1 MTRLQMKKCN
11 MILTERC
18 KNIALSSGKTDK
30 YVYFTCKETLPA
42 GPSQIINIL
51 SLLIFLQK
59 KLLQN
64 QTEKQIEALKALK
77 FYNKTEFKEMEIAFP
92 KNQLNDLIINKLKKI
107 MQLQNNIK
115 IRPSR
120 NVQQREENVT
130 FCFLRNINKGNLPLE
145 DAEEEQTQ
153 LAN

>member
-1 MTRLQMKKCN
+1 
-11 MILTERC
+11 
-18 KNIALSSGKTDK
+18 
-30 YVYFTCKETLPA
+30 
-42 GPSQIINIL
+42 
-51 SLLIFLQK
+51 
-59 KLLQN
+59 
-64 QTEKQIEALKALK
+64 
-77 FYNKTEFKEMEIAFP
+77 MEIAFP

-120 NVQQREENVT
+120 NVQKREEKVT

>member
-1 MTRLQMKKCN
+1 M
-11 MILTERC
+11 
-18 KNIALSSGKTDK
+18 
-30 YVYFTCKETLPA
+30 
-42 GPSQIINIL
+42 
-51 SLLIFLQK
+51 
-59 KLLQN
+59 QN

-120 NVQQREENVT
+120 NVQKREENVT
-130 FCFLRNINKGNLPLE
+130 FCFLRNINKGKF
-145 DAEEEQTQ
+145 AIGRC
-153 LAN
+153 

>member
-1 MTRLQMKKCN
+1 
-11 MILTERC
+11 
-18 KNIALSSGKTDK
+18 
-30 YVYFTCKETLPA
+30 
-42 GPSQIINIL
+42 
-51 SLLIFLQK
+51 
-59 KLLQN
+59 
-64 QTEKQIEALKALK
+64 
-77 FYNKTEFKEMEIAFP
+77 MEIAFP

-115 IRPSR
+115 IRTSR

>member
-1 MTRLQMKKCN
+1 
-11 MILTERC
+11 
-18 KNIALSSGKTDK
+18 
-30 YVYFTCKETLPA
+30 
-42 GPSQIINIL
+42 
-51 SLLIFLQK
+51 
-59 KLLQN
+59 
-64 QTEKQIEALKALK
+64 
-77 FYNKTEFKEMEIAFP
+77 
-92 KNQLNDLIINKLKKI
+92 

-120 NVQQREENVT
+120 NVQKKEEKDT

>member
-1 MTRLQMKKCN
+1 
-11 MILTERC
+11 
-18 KNIALSSGKTDK
+18 
-30 YVYFTCKETLPA
+30 
-42 GPSQIINIL
+42 
-51 SLLIFLQK
+51 
-59 KLLQN
+59 
-64 QTEKQIEALKALK
+64 
-77 FYNKTEFKEMEIAFP
+77 MEIAFP

-120 NVQQREENVT
+120 NVQQREENTT

>member
-1 MTRLQMKKCN
+1 M
-11 MILTERC
+11 
-18 KNIALSSGKTDK
+18 
-30 YVYFTCKETLPA
+30 
-42 GPSQIINIL
+42 
-51 SLLIFLQK
+51 
-59 KLLQN
+59 QN

-77 FYNKTEFKEMEIAFP
+77 FYDKIEFKEMEIAFP

-115 IRPSR
+115 IRTSR